1 MATVK
6 GQNLRLFLNNKVV
19 AMATTCSLQ
28 LQSVVKET
36 SNKDVE
42 GGWVQNSVV
51 ALNWSVSSDCV
62 VCDDADYGV
71 KVSELEGI
79 VGTAIQVEFAAASG
93 EHNADKGDMLLA
105 GYAIL
110 SDVQI
115 TAQNRQRGTCSI
127 TLTGRG
133 RLGIPEFL
141 AESSSL
147 ILRTSDGYLL
157 VV

>member
-28 LQSVVKET
+28 LQSVVKEI

-62 VCDDADYGV
+62 VCDDAD
-71 KVSELEGI
+71 
-79 VGTAIQVEFAAASG
+79 
-93 EHNADKGDMLLA
+93 
-105 GYAIL
+105 
-110 SDVQI
+110 
-115 TAQNRQRGTCSI
+115 
-127 TLTGRG
+127 
-133 RLGIPEFL
+133 
-141 AESSSL
+141 
-147 ILRTSDGYLL
+147 
-157 VV
+157 